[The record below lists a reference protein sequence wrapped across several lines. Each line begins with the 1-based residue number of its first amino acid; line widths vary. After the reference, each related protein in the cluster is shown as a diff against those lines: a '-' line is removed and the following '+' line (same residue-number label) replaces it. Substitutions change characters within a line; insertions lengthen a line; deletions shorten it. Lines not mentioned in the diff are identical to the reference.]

1 MAVRITKPEI
11 NVREKLSELEY
22 SRIPYEKMPAGSI
35 IQTKYQVQGG
45 SGTVNESETSSS
57 SYQPTSFN
65 VSITPMFENSLIVVT
80 ASPNIKM
87 NGDSGYQTIALFAG
101 YDSQDY
107 FQVLPTGGTA
117 SNSPHGQGTFRF
129 TGVSTFWSNASILQI
144 HKPET
149 TRLINYKLYQRNS
162 SGGFVVRLGENGAD
176 EYMMV
181 QEIKQ

>member
-1 MAVRITKPEI
+1 MTIHIKRPEI
-11 NVREKLSELEY
+11 NVRQQTTELN
-22 SRIPYEKMPAGSI
+22 SSVPYDKMPIGSV
-35 IQTKYQVQGG
+35 IQTQYSVFAG
-45 SGTVNESETSSS
+45 SGTANESETSSS
-57 SYQPTSFN
+57 TYQPTLFQ
-65 VSITPMFENSLIVVT
+65 VDITPIFENSLMVIT
-80 ASPNIKM
+80 ATPNIKM

-107 FQVLPTGGTA
+107 FQVVPSGGTA